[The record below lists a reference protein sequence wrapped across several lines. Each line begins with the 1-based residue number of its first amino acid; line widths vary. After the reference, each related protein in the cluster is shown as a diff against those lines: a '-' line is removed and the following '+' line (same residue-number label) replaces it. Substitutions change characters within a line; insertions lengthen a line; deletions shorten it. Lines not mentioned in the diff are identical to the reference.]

1 MNDGGIRNDS
11 LKTVFITGITGFIGR
26 ELAAELHA
34 RGYHIAGSTTK
45 DPTALNKNKKE
56 IPGADHIHRIIL
68 NKPFDPECFKDVEVV
83 IHGAYTTGPGALV
96 DNVEGTRLLQE
107 AAARAGVK
115 RQLLISSFSAVSSA
129 SSDYA
134 RAKRALEKSFSGE
147 GSTIVRPGL
156 VIGQGGLFG
165 RMYRMLKSFPALP
178 VLDGGRGS
186 TPVLWIG
193 DLKRAIAE
201 IIERELHG
209 EFNLFNDRNPR
220 LIDLLKGIR
229 AEAGFRTWLVPVPTA
244 PIEVTLKAAEA
255 LGARLPVTSENVK
268 GYKANQNAGVPSDLS
283 QLIGAETSWE
293 SMIRELISDRGAKS
307 KARMEMETETG
318 VSSAPPASPSP
329 ER

>member
-1 MNDGGIRNDS
+1 MSDGGITRSEVTRIRNDD

-34 RGYHIAGSTTK
+34 RGYRITGSTTK
-45 DPTALNKNKKE
+45 DATALNTASNKEE
-56 IPGADHIHRIIL
+56 IPGADRIHRIVL
-68 NKPFDPECFKDVEVV
+68 NTSFDPGCFQGVDVV
-83 IHGAYTTGPGALV
+83 IHGAYTTGPGAFV
-96 DNVEGTRLLQE
+96 DNVEGTRLLLE

-115 RQLLISSFSAVSSA
+115 QQLLISSFSALSSA
-129 SSDYA
+129 QSDYA
-134 RAKRALEKSFSGE
+134 RAKRALEKSFSEE
-147 GSTIVRPGL
+147 GHTIVRPGL

-201 IIERELHG
+201 IIERELRG

-229 AEAGFRTWLVPVPTA
+229 TEAGFRTWLVPVPTA
-244 PIEVTLKAAEA
+244 PIEVTLKAVEA

-268 GYKANQNAGVPSDLS
+268 GYKANQNAGLSSDLS
-283 QLIGAETSWE
+283 QLIGAETAWE
-293 SMIRELISDRGAKS
+293 NMIRELIT
-307 KARMEMETETG
+307 M
-318 VSSAPPASPSP
+318 ASG
-329 ER
+329 